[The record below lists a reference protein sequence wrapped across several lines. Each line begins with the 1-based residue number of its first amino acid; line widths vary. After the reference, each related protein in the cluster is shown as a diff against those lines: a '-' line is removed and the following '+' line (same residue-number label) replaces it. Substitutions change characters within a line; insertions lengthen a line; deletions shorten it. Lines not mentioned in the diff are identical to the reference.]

1 MSAEDSAGKICPH
14 CEGRGWVVEDDGGA
28 GTARPCACQRETMGP
43 RLLETA
49 GVPPRYRECTFR
61 AFKTRGESEAESQQ
75 LLAAKSV
82 AERYVEDF
90 LGEGGF
96 TTHGLLFVG
105 APGAGKTHLAVS
117 VLTELIRRYRV
128 RGLFVDFTT
137 LIHQIQSTF
146 DPASGGSKQKL
157 LDPVTRA
164 EFLVL
169 DELGAQKPSAWVR
182 EILYLVMNSRYSRR
196 LPTVFTTNYSLG
208 SPAAATN
215 SAGGAV
221 GTTNLDRPPPVRGPE
236 LLEHRIGP
244 SLMSRLY
251 EMARPVEIH
260 VQDFR
265 QVVKRQSHSFQPI

>member
-1 MSAEDSAGKICPH
+1 MSAEDSTKRVCPH
-14 CEGRGWVVEDDGGA
+14 CDGRGWVVEEDGGA
-28 GTARPCACQRETMGP
+28 GTARPCVCQRENLAP

-49 GVPPRYRECTFR
+49 GVPPRYRECSFH

-82 AERYVEDF
+82 AERYVEEF

-96 TTHGLLFVG
+96 ATHGLLFVG
-105 APGAGKTHLAVS
+105 APGGGKTHLAVS

-146 DPASGGSKQKL
+146 EPESGSSKQKL

-196 LPTVFTTNYSLG
+196 LPTLFTTNYALG
-208 SPAAATN
+208 STPAAGGP
-215 SAGGAV
+215 AGGRD
-221 GTTNLDRPPPVRGPE
+221 GIGNLDRAPVSRGPE

-251 EMARPVEIH
+251 EMARPIEIH